1 MWAPGTCLVYFHP
14 RGVLL
19 SCSHVLKYFSGA
31 NQDGK
36 KECDVKGD
44 SLQKHVLLEQK
55 PYSAKQLIWS
65 TSRPLSHYKQTRT
78 YKQNK
83 NPPRA
88 LIRMQTGPRGGKR
101 LSKCTCVSQLDG
113 I

>member
-55 PYSAKQLIWS
+55 PYSARQLIWS
-65 TSRPLSHYKQTRT
+65 TSRPLLFLIT
-78 YKQNK
+78 NK
-83 NPPRA
+83 PEH
-88 LIRMQTGPRGGKR
+88 T
-101 LSKCTCVSQLDG
+101 SKTKTHPEP
-113 I
+113 